1 MRYSMIYYDNELL
14 LIFSFVDQLG
24 RYRIFYWYFIV
35 ELTKI
40 PSSIYIRNTLNY
52 ENNWNI
58 ITSIK
63 NNINVQSLDNA
74 WLEGF
79 TDAEGSSMS
88 T

>member
-1 MRYSMIYYDNELL
+1 MIYYDNELL

-52 ENNWNI
+52 ENN
-58 ITSIK
+58 
-63 NNINVQSLDNA
+63 
-74 WLEGF
+74 
-79 TDAEGSSMS
+79 
-88 T
+88 